1 LTKIIIQDNINPEEI
16 KMTVLISPSDFAF
29 LYDQSKW
36 GFYNKYKNGIKR
48 PTVIMPK
55 IFTLIDHSFKES
67 FLNQNLYS
75 ICKDLPDATFRDADK
90 WVVSKEISN
99 PSFPDIKVQIRGKID
114 AVFAYPDESFA
125 IIDLKTSDVSDQYA
139 EKYKRQLMA
148 YSYAVKNPEDSKAF
162 HLDNLKNTGLLIF
175 DPKKFHIDYNSKGG
189 IKGDI
194 RWLEY
199 ELDLDGFESFIVDEV
214 IPLLAGK
221 EPAPTNED
229 PQWEYL
235 KQFGFEYVAD

>member
-1 LTKIIIQDNINPEEI
+1 LTRRIIEDNINLEEI

-194 RWLEY
+194 RWLENKH
-199 ELDLDGFESFIVDEV
+199 DLDGFE
-214 IPLLAGK
+214 
-221 EPAPTNED
+221 
-229 PQWEYL
+229 
-235 KQFGFEYVAD
+235 

>member
-1 LTKIIIQDNINPEEI
+1 
-16 KMTVLISPSDFAF
+16 M
-29 LYDQSKW
+29 
-36 GFYNKYKNGIKR
+36 
-48 PTVIMPK
+48 
-55 IFTLIDHSFKES
+55 
-67 FLNQNLYS
+67 
-75 ICKDLPDATFRDADK
+75 
-90 WVVSKEISN
+90 
-99 PSFPDIKVQIRGKID
+99 RGKID

-148 YSYAVKNPEDSKAF
+148 YSYAVKNPENSKAF

-235 KQFGFEYVAD
+235 KQFGFEFVED

>member
-1 LTKIIIQDNINPEEI
+1 
-16 KMTVLISPSDFAF
+16 MTVLISPSDFAF

-99 PSFPDIKVQIRGKID
+99 PSIEVP
-114 AVFAYPDESFA
+114 
-125 IIDLKTSDVSDQYA
+125 
-139 EKYKRQLMA
+139 LM
-148 YSYAVKNPEDSKAF
+148 S
-162 HLDNLKNTGLLIF
+162 
-175 DPKKFHIDYNSKGG
+175 PKMV
-189 IKGDI
+189 
-194 RWLEY
+194 LCC
-199 ELDLDGFESFIVDEV
+199 
-214 IPLLAGK
+214 LLAI
-221 EPAPTNED
+221 AYNCSI
-229 PQWEYL
+229 
-235 KQFGFEYVAD
+235 FGCIVPI